1 MLSAVSSSVSSV
13 PSEDAA
19 TVRERVRP
27 LPRAFHRIVVVVVD
41 PVARADEHARTP
53 RVVVA
58 VVIEA
63 RADACMM

>member
-41 PVARADEHARTP
+41 PDARDDEHARTP
-53 RVVVA
+53 RVVVV